1 MPWTTGSGPNP
12 KSILFAVPIKSYS
25 GTERL
30 TSVYARLPT
39 NAAVPSP
46 GCTDIFLDGRN
57 CYYMPRSCV
66 WNHIL
71 KNYPSWFIQSRT
83 ASAAISGLSS
93 SLLATL
99 FPSLTCF
106 ILFILV
112 HQKRTSTEYFVT
124 VTACSSPLRKKFWN
138 IGLAKAL

>member
-1 MPWTTGSGPNP
+1 MPWTTGSGPNQ
-12 KSILFAVPIKSYS
+12 KSILFAVPIKFYS
-25 GTERL
+25 GTVRL

-46 GCTDIFLDGRN
+46 GYTDIFLDGKN

-66 WNHIL
+66 WNHIS
-71 KNYPSWFIQSRT
+71 KNYLNWYIQSRT
-83 ASAAISGLSS
+83 ASAAILGLSS
-93 SLLATL
+93 SLPATL
-99 FPSLTCF
+99 FPSRTCF

-112 HQKRTSTEYFVT
+112 HPKRASTEYFVT
-124 VTACSSPLRKKFWN
+124 VTACSSPLPRRFWN